1 MENENVQENIEIPPT
16 IEDLK
21 NKKLEMNGLELLSLL
36 KDGEVKLTF
45 FDPQYRG
52 VLDKM
57 KYGNEGERQS
67 GRASLEQMSED
78 VIIEFIKEIDRVL
91 APSGHLMLWVD
102 KFHLC
107 EGVKPWVKGTNL
119 NLVDMLTWDKGRIG
133 MGYRTRRKAEY
144 LIIFQKSPIRA
155 KGCWLVHD
163 IPDTWLEKVQKVHPH
178 SKPIQLQSALINAT
192 THEGDLVLD
201 PASGGFSVYE
211 ACQLINRDFI
221 GCDLKVQ

>member
-21 NKKLEMNGLELLSLL
+21 NKKLEMNGLELLSHI

-78 VIIEFIKEIDRVL
+78 IIIEFIKEIRRSLLSSTPKIFLKALSILGEILSVI
-91 APSGHLMLWVD
+91 
-102 KFHLC
+102 
-107 EGVKPWVKGTNL
+107 EVKYIDYCG
-119 NLVDMLTWDKGRIG
+119 
-133 MGYRTRRKAEY
+133 
-144 LIIFQKSPIRA
+144 
-155 KGCWLVHD
+155 
-163 IPDTWLEKVQKVHPH
+163 
-178 SKPIQLQSALINAT
+178 
-192 THEGDLVLD
+192 
-201 PASGGFSVYE
+201 
-211 ACQLINRDFI
+211 
-221 GCDLKVQ
+221 

>member
-78 VIIEFIKEIDRVL
+78 VIIEFIK
-91 APSGHLMLWVD
+91 
-102 KFHLC
+102 
-107 EGVKPWVKGTNL
+107 
-119 NLVDMLTWDKGRIG
+119 
-133 MGYRTRRKAEY
+133 
-144 LIIFQKSPIRA
+144 
-155 KGCWLVHD
+155 
-163 IPDTWLEKVQKVHPH
+163 
-178 SKPIQLQSALINAT
+178 
-192 THEGDLVLD
+192 
-201 PASGGFSVYE
+201 
-211 ACQLINRDFI
+211 
-221 GCDLKVQ
+221 

>member
-21 NKKLEMNGLELLSLL
+21 NKKLEMNGLELLSHI

-78 VIIEFIKEIDRVL
+78 IIIEFIKEIDRVL
-91 APSGHLMLWVD
+91 CPSGHLMLWVD
-102 KFHLC
+102 KFHLSK
-107 EGVKPWVKGTNL
+107 VTNSSKRMLVGT
-119 NLVDMLTWDKGRIG
+119 
-133 MGYRTRRKAEY
+133 
-144 LIIFQKSPIRA
+144 
-155 KGCWLVHD
+155 
-163 IPDTWLEKVQKVHPH
+163 
-178 SKPIQLQSALINAT
+178 
-192 THEGDLVLD
+192 
-201 PASGGFSVYE
+201 
-211 ACQLINRDFI
+211 
-221 GCDLKVQ
+221 